1 MLDTIMEPMLDGADL
16 FMYDCDECAGM
27 PLAPPPQFLIPPP
40 PRPPALA
47 EYTVVP
53 QDCNEEQLAQQQW
66 ESDVCQAMPVSVHKR
81 VATLSADPNECP
93 LPLPLPRMYAT

>member
-1 MLDTIMEPMLDGADL
+1 MWKMLDTIMEPMLDADL

-66 ESDVCQAMPVSVHKR
+66 ESDVCQAMPVS
-81 VATLSADPNECP
+81 AGLQPSPPEPNELVP
-93 LPLPLPRMYAT
+93 PPPPPHTHVP

>member
-1 MLDTIMEPMLDGADL
+1 MELSEAEL
-16 FMYDCDECAGM
+16 FMFDCDDCSGT

-47 EYTVVP
+47 EFTVVP

-66 ESDVCQAMPVSVHKR
+66 ESDVCQAMPVSGKIYPKYDKPIIKTR
-81 VATLSADPNECP
+81 KILQ
-93 LPLPLPRMYAT
+93 Y

>member
-1 MLDTIMEPMLDGADL
+1 MLDTMMDADL
-16 FMYDCDECAGM
+16 FMFDCDECAGM
-27 PLAPPPQFLIPPP
+27 PLAPPPQFLMPPP

-66 ESDVCQAMPVSVHKR
+66 ESDVCQAMPVSIVCSLQCYQGCNPR
-81 VATLSADPNECP
+81 VPNELGLLRVHSC
-93 LPLPLPRMYAT
+93 

>member
-1 MLDTIMEPMLDGADL
+1 MWKMLDTIMEPMLDADL

-66 ESDVCQAMPVSVHKR
+66 ESDVCQAMPVSAVQGCNP
-81 VATLSADPNECP
+81 LSA
-93 LPLPLPRMYAT
+93 RA

>member
-1 MLDTIMEPMLDGADL
+1 MWKMLDTMMDAEL
-16 FMYDCDECAGM
+16 FMFDCDECAGM

-66 ESDVCQAMPVSVHKR
+66 ESDVCQAIPVSTR
-81 VATLSADPNECP
+81 FSSI
-93 LPLPLPRMYAT
+93 R

>member
-1 MLDTIMEPMLDGADL
+1 MWKMLDMMDLSEAEL
-16 FMYDCDECAGM
+16 FMFDCDDCSGM

-66 ESDVCQAMPVSVHKR
+66 DSDVCQAMPVSWS
-81 VATLSADPNECP
+81 LSKK
-93 LPLPLPRMYAT
+93 Y